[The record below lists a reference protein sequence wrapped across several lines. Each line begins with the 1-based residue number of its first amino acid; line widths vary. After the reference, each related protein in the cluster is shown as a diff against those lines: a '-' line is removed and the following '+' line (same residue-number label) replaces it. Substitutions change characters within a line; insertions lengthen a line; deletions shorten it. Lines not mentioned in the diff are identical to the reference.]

1 MAGDVGAAA
10 WLVRGMA
17 RRKRLWGIDDEERRV
32 LLEATAGIPELQAVL
47 VCAKQRPDL
56 GVWLVEASVSELDEL
71 YSFVGALMDATRSR
85 KRLDL
90 LDGLLATLC
99 TSIDGF

>member
-1 MAGDVGAAA
+1 VEGDARAVT
-10 WLVRGMA
+10 WLACGVA
-17 RRKRLWGIDDEERRV
+17 RRKRLWGFDDEERRV

-47 VCAKQRPDL
+47 LRAQPRADL
-56 GVWLVEASVSELDEL
+56 GMWLLTASVAELDEM
-71 YSFVGALMDATRSR
+71 YSLVEELMDATRSR